1 MSTFHT
7 GRTLYKIR
15 DTVEKYKSERIK
27 MHYRIQLLHSET
39 ASSLNIFR
47 EIFPVQNFTQP
58 LDHFDPE
65 VQVSKH

>member
-1 MSTFHT
+1 MSAFHS
-7 GRTLYKIR
+7 GRTFYKMR
-15 DTVEKYKSERIK
+15 ETVEKYKSERIK
-27 MHYRIQLLHSET
+27 MHYRLRLLHSKA
-39 ASSLNIFR
+39 ASPLNIFR